1 MFVQEDGVLAALL
14 WHDHITYNSLIKT
27 HSPMLKD
34 FTAVTTINFRNLS
47 SLPTGTPC
55 FAYHQPNLHS
65 HSQPPTC
72 SSFCTEWCIMGH
84 IYIKTCLPC
93 SFTEWLIS
101 RSITPSWFF
110 FVVTSTTTGGETW
123 NSFFLEVSNFFL
135 LYRHTTWLLSAYELI
150 DRLPS
155 PSYYEWCLCAYANS
169 TQPCVF
175 ISPAFMPGMGVAR
188 QPSVCYSTRL
198 TGRLQNFPLL
208 AAGCL
213 FPW

>member
-1 MFVQEDGVLAALL
+1 MFVHEDGVLAALL

-34 FTAVTTINFRNLS
+34 FTAITTINFRNLS
-47 SLPTGTPC
+47 SLPTGTPR

-72 SSFCTEWCIMGH
+72 SSFCMEWCIVGH

-101 RSITPSWFF
+101 CSITPSRFF

-123 NSFFLEVSNFFL
+123 NSFFLEVSNFFF
-135 LYRHTTWLLSAYELI
+135 YCTGIPHG
-150 DRLPS
+150 
-155 PSYYEWCLCAYANS
+155 SYPLMSW
-169 TQPCVF
+169 
-175 ISPAFMPGMGVAR
+175 
-188 QPSVCYSTRL
+188 L
-198 TGRLQNFPLL
+198 TGCFHLL
-208 AAGCL
+208 AIMNDVSVHMQIPHSPVFSFLLHSCLGWEWPDNSVFVTLPDWQGGCRI
-213 FPW
+213 FHF